1 MESKHGTCFKK
12 KTYSG
17 CDSVDDEITSMIEYL
32 KYIVYMIHNL
42 SLKNDKKELE
52 LFCKKNESM
61 IQFLCKSSNDSNV
74 EKKIGFEKI
83 VEKYINI

>member
-1 MESKHGTCFKK
+1 MVFFVHPIELRQKK
-12 KTYSG
+12 IHRCWCTT
-17 CDSVDDEITSMIEYL
+17 DMIEYL